1 MINQVN
7 SPIIGIKAPIIGASK
22 IKKKMIHFLLSNCIN
37 ELELDVDDEE
47 KKFLAPFKK
56 LSMLKMRIAKN
67 TSTKDRAAAEI
78 LLYAPLYIFIIAQVN
93 VWYLSNATAP
103 KSLRV

>member
-1 MINQVN
+1 V
-7 SPIIGIKAPIIGASK
+7 
-22 IKKKMIHFLLSNCIN
+22 
-37 ELELDVDDEE
+37 EEEE

-56 LSMLKMRIAKN
+56 LSILKIRIAKK

-93 VWYLSNATAP
+93 V
-103 KSLRV
+103 

>member
-7 SPIIGIKAPIIGASK
+7 SPIIGIKAPNIGASK

-47 KKFLAPFKK
+47 KVVSVAL
-56 LSMLKMRIAKN
+56 LTDSDEEEN
-67 TSTKDRAAAEI
+67 NNENDNEVTTKE
-78 LLYAPLYIFIIAQVN
+78 
-93 VWYLSNATAP
+93 
-103 KSLRV
+103 